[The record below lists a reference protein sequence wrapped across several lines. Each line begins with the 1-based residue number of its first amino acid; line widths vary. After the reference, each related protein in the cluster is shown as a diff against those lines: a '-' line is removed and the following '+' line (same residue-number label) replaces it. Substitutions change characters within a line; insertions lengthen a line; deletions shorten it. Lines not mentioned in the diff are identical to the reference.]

1 MLSQASFLATSMHM
15 RSFLFLPSFV
25 LAAVLCVL
33 PTYYTSQAEPVT
45 PSMPPESTGH
55 IITITD
61 QGASP
66 LTMRMSKDDK
76 MAFFLNDT
84 SDALLTISIEYH
96 EHATHCSSGNMR
108 INENGNIRSTE
119 PIAPKDF
126 ASSCFHDRGTYSF
139 TVMGLRNQPQGV
151 RGSIIIE

>member
-1 MLSQASFLATSMHM
+1 
-15 RSFLFLPSFV
+15 
-25 LAAVLCVL
+25 
-33 PTYYTSQAEPVT
+33 
-45 PSMPPESTGH
+45 MPPESNGH

-61 QGASP
+61 QGPSP
-66 LTMRMSKDDK
+66 LTMKMSKDDK

-84 SDALLTISIEYH
+84 SDALLTISVEYQ
-96 EHATHCSSGNMR
+96 EHATHCSSENMK
-108 INENGNIRSTE
+108 INENGSIRSTE

-139 TVMGLRNQPQGV
+139 TVMGLKNQPQGV

>member
-1 MLSQASFLATSMHM
+1 M
-15 RSFLFLPSFV
+15 RSSHFLPSLI

-33 PTYYTSQAEPVT
+33 PTYDASQAEPVHS
-45 PSMPPESTGH
+45 SMPPESTGH

-84 SDALLTISIEYH
+84 SDSLITISVEYH
-96 EHATHCSSGNMR
+96 EHATHCSSGNLK

-139 TVMGLRNQPQGV
+139 TVMGLKNQPQGV